1 MYRVAGAILESPFN
15 ALVQS
20 LRSVISI
27 QSVYYYQ
34 ESEMKPRERVAAAL
48 RREEA
53 DRVPVCEL
61 NIDRAFAEQID
72 GASSFIGNAA
82 LQTGNPFS
90 LEEALALSDNLGLDN
105 IFYLARQPIY
115 AHMHEGKD
123 GRLFP
128 GDGKIKTRA
137 DMAMID
143 LPDPT
148 RDEYY
153 AEAELFAKNKGD
165 KSLWYLTRGGLAP
178 VMLCMGMDHFSLTLY
193 DDLDF
198 VKEMLKVYFDWVVE
212 VAKRVNQLGFD
223 VFATADDC
231 AFKSG
236 LMFSPQTYREIVA
249 PHYARISKE
258 LDIPWLFHSDGDI
271 TEVVPMLIENG
282 VTAVHPFENTA
293 MDIRAA
299 KRKFGD
305 DICIVGNVDL
315 NLLGGSDPAAV
326 DREIFELIR
335 DLGPGG
341 GYIVCSGNSLAGFL
355 NPACVRAYVDAVKK
369 YGRYPINLA

>member
-1 MYRVAGAILESPFN
+1 
-15 ALVQS
+15 
-20 LRSVISI
+20 
-27 QSVYYYQ
+27 
-34 ESEMKPRERVAAAL
+34 MKPRERVLAAF

-53 DRVPVCEL
+53 DQVPVCEL
-61 NIDRAFAEQID
+61 NIDRLFAQKLN
-72 GASSFIGNAA
+72 GTSSLAGNAG
-82 LQTGNPFS
+82 LQTGNPFNLS
-90 LEEALALSDNLGLDN
+90 EALALSDTLGLDN
-105 IFYLARQPIY
+105 VFYLARQPVY

-123 GRLFP
+123 GRMCP
-128 GDGKIKTRA
+128 GDGMIKTRA

-148 RDEYY
+148 KDEFY
-153 AEAELFAKNKGD
+153 AEAEQFAKNKGD
-165 KSLWYLTRGGLAP
+165 KSLWFLTRGGLAP
-178 VMLCMGMDHFSLTLY
+178 VMLCLGFDHFALTLY
-193 DDLDF
+193 DDMEF
-198 VKEMLKVYFDWVVE
+198 IKQMLKVYFDWVIE

-236 LMFSPQTYREIVA
+236 LMFSPKMYKELVA
-249 PHYARISKE
+249 PHYTRMSAVLS
-258 LDIPWLFHSDGDI
+258 IPWLFHSDGDI
-271 TEVVPMLIENG
+271 TDVVPILIENG

-299 KRKFGD
+299 KKSFGD

-315 NLLGGSDPAAV
+315 NLLGGSDPDAV
-326 DREIFELIR
+326 DREVFELIR

-355 NPACVRAYVDAVKK
+355 NPDCVQAYVKAVRK
-369 YGRYPINLA
+369 YGRYPINLE